1 MGIADIINIMLV
13 MLAATFIGEF
23 IITEL
28 VDLYI
33 SIREKLKK

>member
-23 IITEL
+23 IIIEL

>member
-13 MLAATFIGEF
+13 MLAGTFIGEF

-33 SIREKLKK
+33 SIREKLKR